1 MKKSELIKLVEAL
14 SDDADIDETISKS
27 DLGKALIDSGLTLD
41 AFKTKLE
48 SDSVFKSYF
57 DSEKDKHSKKAF
69 DTWKTNHLQELIN
82 EEYKKQHPE
91 ADPKDTELA
100 NMKAEIEQMKKEKL
114 REALAN
120 KALKFATEKKLPV
133 DLIDFVIG
141 ADEETTKQNLNNL
154 AVIFSKYD
162 EALKAQILKDNTY
175 IPPKGGGTET
185 TQNPWS
191 KEHYNL
197 TMQGKILR
205 ENPELAKKYMAE
217 AKK

>member
-1 MKKSELIKLVEAL
+1 MKKSELIKLIETL
-14 SDDADIDETISKS
+14 KDDDDIDEAVSKS
-27 DLGKALIDSGLTLD
+27 DLGKALASSGLTLD
-41 AFKTKLE
+41 AFKSKVE
-48 SDSVFKSYF
+48 NDKDFKAYM
-57 DSEKDKHSKKAF
+57 DSEKDKHSKKSF
-69 DTWKTNHLQELIN
+69 ETWKTNHLQELVL

-114 REALAN
+114 KETLTN
-120 KALKFATEKKLPV
+120 KALKIATEKNLPV

-141 ADEETTKQNLNNL
+141 TDEETTKQNLDTL
-154 AVIFSKYD
+154 VAIFSKHD
-162 EALKAQILKDNTY
+162 ETLKAQILKDNTY
-175 IPPKGGGTET
+175 IPPTGGGADT

-197 TMQGKILR
+197 TMQGKLLR